1 MKNNFQSLKGNFLI
15 AMPNLLDSLFEK
27 TVVCICEHSEE
38 GALGLI
44 VNLIYPFMKK
54 SDIFQDLEID
64 AEEGDHK
71 TPVNIGG
78 PVQGDQIFVLHTSP
92 FEWEVCLP
100 INSSLAISNSMD
112 ILEAIAEKKGPESY
126 LISLGC
132 SGWGPGQ
139 IEFEMKQ
146 NSWLTLPVDKEIIYE
161 IPVEDRW
168 EEAVKKIGFDP
179 YTLSD
184 TPGQA

>member
-27 TVVCICEHSEE
+27 TVVCICEHSEQ

-54 SDIFQDLEID
+54 TDIFQDLEIEH
-64 AEEGDHK
+64 EENEFSSS
-71 TPVNIGG
+71 VNIGG

-92 FEWEVCLP
+92 FDWEVCLP
-100 INSSLAISNSMD
+100 VSSSLAISNSMD
-112 ILEAIAEKKGPESY
+112 ILKAIAGNKGPES
-126 LISLGC
+126 LIISLGC

-146 NSWLTLPVDKEIIYE
+146 NSWLTLPVDNEIIFDT
-161 IPVEDRW
+161 PVEDRW